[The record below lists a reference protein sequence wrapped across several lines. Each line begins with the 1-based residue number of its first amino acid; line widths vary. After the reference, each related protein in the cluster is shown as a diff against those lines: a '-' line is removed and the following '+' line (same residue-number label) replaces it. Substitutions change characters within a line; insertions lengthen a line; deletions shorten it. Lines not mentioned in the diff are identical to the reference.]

1 MKKAMYAISILSS
14 LLILVMIILVMT
26 KQEQYEMRQT
36 IDNTYKESFLRIL
49 DSMRQMEDPAFSVE
63 EKQMLSARDT
73 AYGFNLRTL
82 QFSTSYAKQEN
93 FCTISLLLDEAT
105 GTDAIYTLAYSDEL
119 YDTLI
124 QLYDKD
130 FQDVELLK
138 KARVMLEAAID

>member
-63 EKQMLSARDT
+63 EKQMLSR
-73 AYGFNLRTL
+73 
-82 QFSTSYAKQEN
+82 Q
-93 FCTISLLLDEAT
+93 LL
-105 GTDAIYTLAYSDEL
+105 
-119 YDTLI
+119 
-124 QLYDKD
+124 
-130 FQDVELLK
+130 
-138 KARVMLEAAID
+138 